1 MFLINEKGYFFEVD
15 SNLDVDTNL
24 FRGCQFFDTERDML
38 EAVCEQ
44 QGLEMDEIEG
54 ATLYVTEQQGTIFV
68 INDRCDKEEVNTALE
83 DFLSEYQL

>member
-1 MFLINEKGYFFEVD
+1 MFLINEKGFFFEVD

-44 QGLEMDEIEG
+44 QGVEMDEVEG
-54 ATLYVTEQQGTIFV
+54 ATLYVTEQQATIFV
-68 INDRCDKEEVNTALE
+68 INDRCDKEEVEGTVE
-83 DFLSEYQL
+83 SFLNDYEL